1 VRYYYRLKISI
12 LIFVM
17 FSSVQLC
24 AQDISIGGSWELTI
38 DESDMQSGM
47 ISDLNSTYES
57 PADQVYATI
66 THPDYG
72 WFGTWYWRVD
82 VSRDNS
88 QWHNLLH
95 LDVRRSSG
103 GFGFGSISGGTSY
116 QEISTATQSFFTGAR
131 NRLWIGFQYRLRGV
145 SVSVPAGTYVATVTY
160 TVVEL

>member
-1 VRYYYRLKISI
+1 VNRRRLKFIIAASVFTVAFP
-12 LIFVM
+12 L
-17 FSSVQLC
+17 FS
-24 AQDISIGGSWELTI
+24 QDISVSGSWELTI

-57 PADQVYATI
+57 PANQVSATI
-66 THPDYG
+66 SNSSYG
-72 WFGTWYWRVD
+72 WFGTWYWGVD

-88 QWHNLLH
+88 QWNNNMH

-116 QEISTATQSFFTGAR
+116 QEVTTSTQIFFTGVSF
-131 NRLWIGFQYRLRGV
+131 RLWIGFQYRLRGV
-145 SVSVPAGTYVATVTY
+145 SVAVPAGTYVTTVTY

>member
-1 VRYYYRLKISI
+1 MNRTGLKIIIAASI
-12 LIFVM
+12 CSAAIPL
-17 FSSVQLC
+17 FS
-24 AQDISIGGSWELTI
+24 QDISISGSWELTI

-57 PADQVYATI
+57 PTDQVSATI
-66 THPDYG
+66 SNSSYG

-88 QWHNLLH
+88 QWNNNLH

-116 QEISTATQSFFTGAR
+116 QEVTTSTQAFFTGVSF
-131 NRLWIGFQYRLRGV
+131 RLWIGFQYRLRGV
-145 SVSVPAGTYVATVTY
+145 SAAVPAGTYAATVTY